1 VFLSEI
7 CWRSGVPIEGEQEGE
22 GRSFRETGRGKHSP
36 PASPERVTS
45 EALSEGIPAF
55 PPTTS
60 GNSGIVR
67 VEILEG
73 GWRDAK
79 GWDIRRM
86 VEGMRGL
93 RRSYYN
99 LFSRVYDTFISLHSG
114 DAESLTRKFIA
125 EKARLCRGDWTL
137 DLCTGTGSVA
147 LELARAVGEGGMVVG
162 LDFSHGMLKKAREK
176 SKVLKLHNLHFVE
189 ADAVMLPFKGACFNA
204 VTCSHAFY
212 ELKGSDRKMAV
223 DEVGRVTREGGR
235 FCLMEHAEPEGRLA
249 KLLFFLRIR
258 FLGSSDAKGFLE
270 KEMDLLADRFRRIRM
285 EMAPTGKSKLIW
297 GERRD
302 AG

>member
-1 VFLSEI
+1 
-7 CWRSGVPIEGEQEGE
+7 
-22 GRSFRETGRGKHSP
+22 
-36 PASPERVTS
+36 
-45 EALSEGIPAF
+45 
-55 PPTTS
+55 
-60 GNSGIVR
+60 
-67 VEILEG
+67 
-73 GWRDAK
+73 
-79 GWDIRRM
+79 
-86 VEGMRGL
+86 
-93 RRSYYN
+93 
-99 LFSRVYDTFISLHSG
+99 
-114 DAESLTRKFIA
+114 
-125 EKARLCRGDWTL
+125 
-137 DLCTGTGSVA
+137 
-147 LELARAVGEGGMVVG
+147 MVVG

-176 SKVLKLHNLHFVE
+176 SMVLNLHNLHFVE

-223 DEVGRVTREGGR
+223 DEVGRVARKGGR

-270 KEMDLLADRFRRIRM
+270 KEMDVLSDRFRRVRM

-302 AG
+302 SE